1 EHEVVGEGGMCE
13 CVGGEVEE
21 RREWGA
27 GVVVDDDVGLRTG
40 CEQRLLP
47 FRCADVGR
55 DRDHLCG
62 GRLPDVGCGRLG
74 CLATAAVDYDIAPRP
89 RKTPRAGTAQPL
101 TRGADDGPA
110 AGNAEIHGVLPTM
123 RGNAPTS
130 CRSLPWRCGTAM
142 SISHPKPRES
152 QRVLALRRP
161 VLRPTVRHGQFP
173 RFVAAA
179 AYGGRRG

>member
-74 CLATAAVDYDIAPRP
+74 CLATAAVDYDIAPGL
-89 RKTPRAGTAQPL
+89 RKTPRAGTAQPF
-101 TRGADDGPA
+101 TPGADDGLA
-110 AGNAEIHGVLPTM
+110 ARHAHIPCVLPTIP
-123 RGNAPTS
+123 RHPPT
-130 CRSLPWRCGTAM
+130 P
-142 SISHPKPRES
+142 
-152 QRVLALRRP
+152 
-161 VLRPTVRHGQFP
+161 
-173 RFVAAA
+173 
-179 AYGGRRG
+179 